1 MQSQPNLVIKKM
13 KKPSHKCRNLTH
25 FSPLFWPRC
34 LHSWRQESKIWEISP
49 SIHQKDVP
57 VKNWCTAVILSLIK
71 TLHYTSEAHSELDN
85 EPFNKAKTD
94 TMNTKIQEIVRGHPS
109 ISSKDVLRLLSFS
122 DAERDYVE
130 STSSLQWQREEWYIH
145 KIGFISA
152 SKGKGVF
159 TRHEAIEKTEKDV
172 KKLGEDIV
180 LPKSPHSCG

>member
-1 MQSQPNLVIKKM
+1 MP
-13 KKPSHKCRNLTH
+13 
-25 FSPLFWPRC
+25 
-34 LHSWRQESKIWEISP
+34 
-49 SIHQKDVP
+49 
-57 VKNWCTAVILSLIK
+57 SLIK

-94 TMNTKIQEIVRGHPS
+94 TMNTKIQEIVRGHPT

-145 KIGFISA
+145 KIGFMSA

-172 KKLGEDIV
+172 KKLVEDIV